1 MTEPIRAPENTL
13 PTSPAAG
20 DALTADAIAA
30 TVDSAEPMPA
40 AETAQAPRMFGD
52 LASPFVLVLG
62 LGESGLAMARWCARH
77 GARVR
82 VADTREAP
90 ANLPALRAHVPDA
103 EFIGGPFAPSLL
115 EGVALVAISPGL
127 SPLDA
132 AVVALLD
139 GARERAVPV
148 WGEIELFA
156 RALAGLKSAQGYAPR
171 VLAITGTNGKTTTTA
186 LAGALVQRAGKT
198 VGVAGN
204 ISPSALDKL
213 TECVDAGTLPDVW
226 VLELSSFQLETTHT
240 LDADAATIL
249 NITQDHLDWHGSM
262 AAYAAAKGRIFG
274 TGTVRVLN
282 RQDAE
287 VMAFAG
293 KRGGDVTFGTDEPA
307 TPESLGLLRDGGIP
321 WIVLAEADHDDLPKP
336 ARRKKGGATPA
347 APVPVRLKRLMP
359 ADALRIRGLH
369 NATNAMAALALC
381 RAIGLPASA
390 LLHGLRDYAGE
401 PHRVELIAAFDD
413 IEFFDDSKGTNVGA
427 TVAALS
433 GLSKRVVLIA
443 GGDGKGQDFSPLAAP
458 VAQYARAVVLIG
470 RDAPRIRAA
479 LAESGVELVEAATLE
494 AAVQEAAA
502 RAQAGDAVL
511 LSPACASFDMFRNYE
526 HRAQVFHE
534 AVVALAADRG
544 VML

>member
-13 PTSPAAG
+13 PTSPDAG
-20 DALTADAIAA
+20 DALTAGAIAA

-132 AVVALLD
+132 AVAALLD

-274 TGTVRVLN
+274 AGTVRVLN

-336 ARRKKGGATPA
+336 ARRKKGDTTPA

-470 RDAPRIRAA
+470 RDAPQIRAA
-479 LAESGVELVEAATLE
+479 LADSGVELVEAATLE

-534 AVVALAADRG
+534 AVAALAADRG

>member
-1 MTEPIRAPENTL
+1 
-13 PTSPAAG
+13 
-20 DALTADAIAA
+20 
-30 TVDSAEPMPA
+30 
-40 AETAQAPRMFGD
+40 MFGD
-52 LASPFVLVLG
+52 LVSPFVLVLG

-103 EFIGGPFAPSLL
+103 EFIGGPFASSLL

-132 AVVALLD
+132 AVAALLD

-240 LDADAATIL
+240 FDADAATIL

-274 TGTVRVLN
+274 AGTVRVLN

-336 ARRKKGGATPA
+336 TRRKKGDTAPA

-433 GLSKRVVLIA
+433 GLSKHVVLIA

-479 LAESGVELVEAATLE
+479 LADSGVELVEAATLE

>member
-1 MTEPIRAPENTL
+1 MTEPIRAPEDTL
-13 PTSPAAG
+13 PTPPAAG
-20 DALTADAIAA
+20 DALIAGAIAA

-132 AVVALLD
+132 AVAALLD

-156 RALAGLKSAQGYAPR
+156 RALAGLKLAQGYAPR

-274 TGTVRVLN
+274 AGTVRVLN
-282 RQDAE
+282 RQDAD

-307 TPESLGLLRDGGIP
+307 TPEALGLLRDGGIP
-321 WIVLAEADHDDLPKP
+321 WIVLAEADDDDLPKP
-336 ARRKKGGATPA
+336 ARRKKGDTTPA

-413 IEFFDDSKGTNVGA
+413 LEFFDDSKGTNVGA

-479 LAESGVELVEAATLE
+479 LADSGVELVEAATLE

-534 AVVALAADRG
+534 AVAALAADRG

>member
-1 MTEPIRAPENTL
+1 MTDTIDMAEPTRPDDDMDVVATTL
-13 PTSPAAG
+13 
-20 DALTADAIAA
+20 
-30 TVDSAEPMPA
+30 DSTEPMPPTEA
-40 AETAQAPRMFGD
+40 AQAPRMFGEFD
-52 LASPFVLVLG
+52 APFVLVLG

-90 ANLPALRAHVPDA
+90 ANLPTLRAYVPDA
-103 EFIGGPFAPSLL
+103 EFVSGPFAASLL
-115 EGVALVAISPGL
+115 EGVTLVAISPGL
-127 SPLDA
+127 SPLDVNVA
-132 AVVALLD
+132 ALL
-139 GARERAVPV
+139 AAASERTVPV

-156 RALAGLKSAQGYAPR
+156 RALAGLKAAQAYAPR

-186 LAGALVQRAGKT
+186 LTGALAQRAGKT

-213 TECVDAGTLPDVW
+213 SECIDAGALPDVW

-262 AAYAAAKGRIFG
+262 EAYAAAKGRIFG
-274 TGTVRVLN
+274 ARTVRVLN
-282 RQDAE
+282 RQDAG
-287 VMAFAG
+287 VMAFAS
-293 KRGGDVTFGTDEPA
+293 KQAIDVTFGTDEPA
-307 TPESLGLLRDGGIP
+307 TPDALGLLREGGMP
-321 WIVLAEADHDDLPKP
+321 WIVLAEAEDDDLPKP
-336 ARRKKGGATPA
+336 ARRKKGDTAPA

-381 RAIGLPASA
+381 RAIGLPVSA

-433 GLSKRVVLIA
+433 GLSKHVVLIA

-470 RDAPRIRAA
+470 RDAPRIREA
-479 LAESGVELVEAATLE
+479 LAGTGVALIDAPTLE
-494 AAVQEAAA
+494 AAVNEAAA
-502 RAQAGDAVL
+502 HAQPGDAVL

-544 VML
+544 VLL

>member
-1 MTEPIRAPENTL
+1 MTEPIVSPEDTL
-13 PTSPAAG
+13 PVQQATG
-20 DALTADAIAA
+20 DEITADAIAA
-30 TVDSAEPMPA
+30 TVDSAEPTPA
-40 AETAQAPRMFGD
+40 AETAQAPRMFDD
-52 LASPFVLVLG
+52 LESPCVLVLG

-82 VADTREAP
+82 VADTRESP

-115 EGVALVAISPGL
+115 EGVTLMAISPGL

-132 AVVALLD
+132 AVAALLD

-156 RALAGLKSAQGYAPR
+156 RALAGLKLAQGYAPR

-186 LAGALVQRAGKT
+186 LTGALARRAGKT

-240 LDADAATIL
+240 LAADAATIL

-274 TGTVRVLN
+274 AGTVRVLN

-287 VMAFAG
+287 VMTFASKG
-293 KRGGDVTFGTDEPA
+293 GGDVTFGIDEPA
-307 TPESLGLLRDGGIP
+307 APEALGLLRDGGMP
-321 WIVLAEADHDDLPKP
+321 WIVLAEADDDDLPKP
-336 ARRKKGGATPA
+336 ARRKKGDTTPA

-433 GLSKRVVLIA
+433 GLSKHVVLIA
-443 GGDGKGQDFSPLAAP
+443 GGEGKGQDFSPLAAP

-470 RDAPRIRAA
+470 RDAPQIRAA
-479 LAESGVELVEAATLE
+479 LADSGVELVEAPTLE

-502 RAQAGDAVL
+502 RAQPGDAVL

-534 AVVALAADRG
+534 AVAALAADRG

>member
-1 MTEPIRAPENTL
+1 MVFNFWSWETPESRNARQADDFFSRAR
-13 PTSPAAG
+13 
-20 DALTADAIAA
+20 DAIAQ
-30 TVDSAEPMPA
+30 TDA
-40 AETAQAPRMFGD
+40 APGTYD
-52 LASPFVLVLG
+52 VIVVLG
-62 LGESGLAMARWCARH
+62 GSW
-77 GARVR
+77 
-82 VADTREAP
+82 
-90 ANLPALRAHVPDA
+90 
-103 EFIGGPFAPSLL
+103 
-115 EGVALVAISPGL
+115 
-127 SPLDA
+127 
-132 AVVALLD
+132 
-139 GARERAVPV
+139 GAREREA
-148 WGEIELFA
+148 A
-156 RALAGLKSAQGYAPR
+156 RLYADGYAPR

-186 LAGALVQRAGKT
+186 LTGALAERAGKT

-249 NITQDHLDWHGSM
+249 NITQDHLDWHGTM
-262 AAYAAAKGRIFG
+262 EAYAAAKGRIFG
-274 TGTVRVLN
+274 ASTVRVLN
-282 RQDAE
+282 RQDAG
-287 VMAFAG
+287 VMAFAS
-293 KRGGDVTFGTDEPA
+293 KGGDVTFGTDEPA
-307 TPESLGLLRDGGIP
+307 TPDALGLLREGGMP
-321 WIVLAEADHDDLPKP
+321 WIVLAEADEDDLPTKP
-336 ARRKKGGATPA
+336 VRRKKGDTTPA

-381 RAIGLPASA
+381 RAIGLPVSA

-433 GLSKRVVLIA
+433 GLSKHVVLIA
-443 GGDGKGQDFSPLAAP
+443 GGEGKGQDFSPLAEP

-470 RDAPRIRAA
+470 RDAPLIREA
-479 LAESGVELVEAATLE
+479 LANTGVTLVDAPTLE
-494 AAVQEAAA
+494 AAVLEAAD
-502 RAQAGDAVL
+502 RAQPGDAVL

-544 VML
+544 VLL

>member
-1 MTEPIRAPENTL
+1 MTEPIRAPEDTL
-13 PTSPAAG
+13 PTPPAAG

-132 AVVALLD
+132 AVAALLD

-274 TGTVRVLN
+274 AGTVRVLN

-336 ARRKKGGATPA
+336 ARRKKGDAAPA

-479 LAESGVELVEAATLE
+479 LADSGVELVEAATLE

>member
-1 MTEPIRAPENTL
+1 MTDMTESISPDDMDATQPEAAVDAVVATL
-13 PTSPAAG
+13 
-20 DALTADAIAA
+20 
-30 TVDSAEPMPA
+30 DSTEPMPA
-40 AETAQAPRMFGD
+40 AETAQEPRMFGD
-52 LASPFVLVLG
+52 FEAPAVLVLG

-90 ANLPALRAHVPDA
+90 ANLPTLRAHVPDA
-103 EFIGGPFAPSLL
+103 EFVSGPFAVSLL
-115 EGVALVAISPGL
+115 DDVTLVAISPGL

-132 AVVALLD
+132 NVAALLSAAN
-139 GARERAVPV
+139 ARSVPV

-156 RALAGLKSAQGYAPR
+156 RALAGLKTAQGYTPR

-186 LAGALVQRAGKT
+186 LTGALVERAGKT

-213 TECVDAGTLPDVW
+213 GECIDAGTLPDVW

-240 LDADAATIL
+240 LDADAATVL
-249 NITQDHLDWHGSM
+249 NITQDHLDWHGTLD
-262 AAYAAAKGRIFG
+262 AYAAAKGRIFG
-274 TGTVRVLN
+274 ANTVRVLN
-282 RQDAE
+282 RQDAG
-287 VMAFAG
+287 VMAFAS
-293 KRGGDVTFGTDEPA
+293 KNGGDVTFGIDEPG
-307 TPESLGLLRDGGIP
+307 TPDALGLLRDGGMP
-321 WIVLAEADHDDLPKP
+321 WIVLAEADEEDLPKP
-336 ARRKKGGATPA
+336 TRRKKGDNAPA

-381 RAIGLPASA
+381 RAIGLPVSA

-433 GLSKRVVLIA
+433 GLSKHVVLIA
-443 GGDGKGQDFSPLAAP
+443 GGDGKGQDFSPLAEP
-458 VAQYARAVVLIG
+458 VAQYARAVILIG
-470 RDAPRIRAA
+470 RDAPLIREA
-479 LAESGVELVEAATLE
+479 LANTGVALIDAPTLE
-494 AAVQEAAA
+494 AAVPQAAA
-502 RAQAGDAVL
+502 HAQPGDAVL

-534 AVVALAADRG
+534 AVAALAADRG
-544 VML
+544 VLL

>member
-1 MTEPIRAPENTL
+1 MTEPIAPPEDTL
-13 PTSPAAG
+13 PMPPAAG
-20 DALTADAIAA
+20 DEIIAGAIAA

-52 LASPFVLVLG
+52 LESPFVLVLG

-103 EFIGGPFAPSLL
+103 EFIGGPFVPSLL
-115 EGVALVAISPGL
+115 EGVTLVAISPGL

-132 AVVALLD
+132 AVAALLD

-156 RALAGLKSAQGYAPR
+156 RALAGLQSAQGYAPR

-186 LAGALVQRAGKT
+186 LTGALAQRAGKT

-226 VLELSSFQLETTHT
+226 ALELSSFQLETTHT

-274 TGTVRVLN
+274 AGTVRVLN
-282 RQDAE
+282 RQDAA
-287 VMAFAG
+287 VMAFAS
-293 KRGGDVTFGTDEPA
+293 KRGGDVTFGIDEPA
-307 TPESLGLLRDGGIP
+307 TPGALGLLRDGGIP
-321 WIVLAEADHDDLPKP
+321 WIVLAEADDDELPKP
-336 ARRKKGGATPA
+336 ARRKKGDTTPA

-458 VAQYARAVVLIG
+458 VGQYARAVVLIG

-479 LAESGVELVEAATLE
+479 LADSGVELVEAPTLE

-534 AVVALAADRG
+534 AVTALAADRG

>member
-1 MTEPIRAPENTL
+1 MTDVTESINP
-13 PTSPAAG
+13 
-20 DALTADAIAA
+20 DDDVAA
-30 TVDSAEPMPA
+30 TQPEAAVDAVIATLDSAEPMPA
-40 AETAQAPRMFGD
+40 AETAQEPRMFGD
-52 LASPFVLVLG
+52 FDAPVVLVLG

-77 GARVR
+77 GAQVR

-90 ANLPALRAHVPDA
+90 ANLPTLRAHVPDA
-103 EFIGGPFAPSLL
+103 EFVGGPFAVSLL
-115 EGVALVAISPGL
+115 DGVTLVAISPGL

-132 AVVALLD
+132 NVAALLSAAN
-139 GARERAVPV
+139 ARSVPV

-156 RALAGLKSAQGYAPR
+156 RALAGLKAAQGYAPR

-186 LAGALVQRAGKT
+186 LTGALVERAGKT

-204 ISPSALDKL
+204 ISPPALDKL
-213 TECVDAGTLPDVW
+213 SECVDADTLPDVW

-240 LDADAATIL
+240 LDADAATVL
-249 NITQDHLDWHGSM
+249 NITQDHLDWHGTM
-262 AAYAAAKGRIFG
+262 DAYAAAKGRIFG
-274 TGTVRVLN
+274 ANTVRVLN
-282 RQDAE
+282 RQDAG
-287 VMAFAG
+287 VMAFASKTG
-293 KRGGDVTFGTDEPA
+293 RDVTFGIDEPG
-307 TPESLGLLRDGGIP
+307 TPDALGLLRDGGMP
-321 WIVLAEADHDDLPKP
+321 WIVLAETDEDDLPKP
-336 ARRKKGGATPA
+336 TRRKKGDTAPA

-381 RAIGLPASA
+381 RAIGLPVSA

-433 GLSKRVVLIA
+433 GLSKHVVLIA
-443 GGDGKGQDFSPLAAP
+443 GGDGKGQDFSPLAEP
-458 VAQYARAVVLIG
+458 VGQYARAVVLIG
-470 RDAPRIRAA
+470 RDAPLIREA
-479 LAESGVELVEAATLE
+479 LANTGVTLVDATTLE
-494 AAVQEAAA
+494 AAVREAAA
-502 RAQAGDAVL
+502 LAQPGDAVL

-534 AVVALAADRG
+534 AVAALAADRG
-544 VML
+544 VLL

>member
-1 MTEPIRAPENTL
+1 MTEPIRAPEDTL
-13 PTSPAAG
+13 PTPPAAG
-20 DALTADAIAA
+20 DALIAGAIAA

-132 AVVALLD
+132 AVAALLD

-156 RALAGLKSAQGYAPR
+156 RALAGLKLAQGYAPR

-274 TGTVRVLN
+274 AGTVRVLN
-282 RQDAE
+282 RQDAD

-307 TPESLGLLRDGGIP
+307 TPEALGLLRDGGIP
-321 WIVLAEADHDDLPKP
+321 WIVLAEADDDDLPKP
-336 ARRKKGGATPA
+336 ARRKKGDTTPA

-413 IEFFDDSKGTNVGA
+413 LEFFDDSKGTNVGA

-443 GGDGKGQDFSPLAAP
+443 GGDGKGQDFSPLAPP

-479 LAESGVELVEAATLE
+479 LADSGVELVEAATLE

-534 AVVALAADRG
+534 AVAALAADRG

>member
-1 MTEPIRAPENTL
+1 MTEPIRTPEDTL
-13 PTSPAAG
+13 PTPPAAG
-20 DALTADAIAA
+20 DALIAGAIAV

-77 GARVR
+77 GARTR

-132 AVVALLD
+132 AVAALLD

-156 RALAGLKSAQGYAPR
+156 RALAGLKLAQGYAPR

-274 TGTVRVLN
+274 AGTVRVLN

-293 KRGGDVTFGTDEPA
+293 KRGGDVTFGTDEPV
-307 TPESLGLLRDGGIP
+307 TPEALGLLRDGGIP
-321 WIVLAEADHDDLPKP
+321 WIVLAEADDDDLPKP
-336 ARRKKGGATPA
+336 ARRKKGDTTPA

-413 IEFFDDSKGTNVGA
+413 LEFFDDSKGTNVGA

-479 LAESGVELVEAATLE
+479 LADSGVELVEAATLE

-534 AVVALAADRG
+534 AVAALAADRG

>member
-1 MTEPIRAPENTL
+1 MTEPIVSPEDTL
-13 PTSPAAG
+13 PVQQATG
-20 DALTADAIAA
+20 DEITADAIAA
-30 TVDSAEPMPA
+30 TVDSAEPTPA

-52 LASPFVLVLG
+52 LESPCVLVLG

-82 VADTREAP
+82 VADTRESP
-90 ANLPALRAHVPDA
+90 ANLLALRAHVPDA

-115 EGVALVAISPGL
+115 EGVTLMAISPGL

-132 AVVALLD
+132 AVAALLD

-156 RALAGLKSAQGYAPR
+156 RALAGLKLAQGYAPR

-186 LAGALVQRAGKT
+186 LTGALARRAGKT

-240 LDADAATIL
+240 LAADAATIL

-274 TGTVRVLN
+274 AGTVRVLN

-287 VMAFAG
+287 VMTFASKG
-293 KRGGDVTFGTDEPA
+293 GGDVTFGIDEPA
-307 TPESLGLLRDGGIP
+307 APEALGLLRDGGMP
-321 WIVLAEADHDDLPKP
+321 WIVLAEADDDDLPKP
-336 ARRKKGGATPA
+336 ARRKKGDTTPA

-433 GLSKRVVLIA
+433 GLSKHVVLIA
-443 GGDGKGQDFSPLAAP
+443 GGEGKGQDFSPLAAP

-470 RDAPRIRAA
+470 RDAPQIRAA
-479 LAESGVELVEAATLE
+479 LADSGVELVEAPTLE
-494 AAVQEAAA
+494 AAVQAAAA
-502 RAQAGDAVL
+502 RAQPGDAVL

-534 AVVALAADRG
+534 AVAALAADRG

>member
-1 MTEPIRAPENTL
+1 
-13 PTSPAAG
+13 
-20 DALTADAIAA
+20 
-30 TVDSAEPMPA
+30 
-40 AETAQAPRMFGD
+40 MFGD

-103 EFIGGPFAPSLL
+103 EFIGGPFALSLL

-127 SPLDA
+127 SPLYA
-132 AVVALLD
+132 AVAALLD

-274 TGTVRVLN
+274 AGTVRVLN

-336 ARRKKGGATPA
+336 ARRKKGDAAPA

-390 LLHGLRDYAGE
+390 LLHGLRDYASE

-479 LAESGVELVEAATLE
+479 LADSGVELVAAATLE

>member
-13 PTSPAAG
+13 PTSPDAG

-77 GARVR
+77 GARAR

-90 ANLPALRAHVPDA
+90 ANLPSLRAHVPDA

-132 AVVALLD
+132 AVAALLD

-262 AAYAAAKGRIFG
+262 AAYAASKGRIFG

-336 ARRKKGGATPA
+336 ARRKKGDTAPA

-413 IEFFDDSKGTNVGA
+413 LEFFDDSKGTNVGA

>member
-1 MTEPIRAPENTL
+1 MTEPIRAPEDTL
-13 PTSPAAG
+13 PTPPAAG

-103 EFIGGPFAPSLL
+103 EFIGGPFALSLL

-132 AVVALLD
+132 AVAALLE

-274 TGTVRVLN
+274 AGTVRVLN

-336 ARRKKGGATPA
+336 ARRKKGDTTPA

-433 GLSKRVVLIA
+433 GLSKHVVLIA

-479 LAESGVELVEAATLE
+479 LADSGVELVAAATLE

>member
-1 MTEPIRAPENTL
+1 MTDMTESISPDDMDATQPEAAVDAVVATL
-13 PTSPAAG
+13 
-20 DALTADAIAA
+20 
-30 TVDSAEPMPA
+30 DSTEPMPA
-40 AETAQAPRMFGD
+40 AETAQEPRMFGD
-52 LASPFVLVLG
+52 FEAPAVLVLG

-90 ANLPALRAHVPDA
+90 ANLPTLRAHVPDA
-103 EFIGGPFAPSLL
+103 EFVSGPFAVSLL
-115 EGVALVAISPGL
+115 DDVTLVAISPGL

-132 AVVALLD
+132 NVAALLSAAH
-139 GARERAVPV
+139 ARSVPV

-156 RALAGLKSAQGYAPR
+156 RALAGLKTAQGYTPR

-186 LAGALVQRAGKT
+186 LTGALVERAGKT

-213 TECVDAGTLPDVW
+213 GECIDAGTLPDVW

-240 LDADAATIL
+240 LDADAATVL
-249 NITQDHLDWHGSM
+249 NITQDHLDWHGTLD
-262 AAYAAAKGRIFG
+262 AYAAAKGRIFG
-274 TGTVRVLN
+274 ANTVRVLN
-282 RQDAE
+282 RQDAG
-287 VMAFAG
+287 VMAFAS
-293 KRGGDVTFGTDEPA
+293 KNGGDVTFGIDEPG
-307 TPESLGLLRDGGIP
+307 TPDALGLLRDGGMP
-321 WIVLAEADHDDLPKP
+321 WIVLAEADEEDLPKP
-336 ARRKKGGATPA
+336 TRRKKGDNALA

-381 RAIGLPASA
+381 RAIGLPVSA

-433 GLSKRVVLIA
+433 GLSKHVVLIA
-443 GGDGKGQDFSPLAAP
+443 GGDGKGQDFSPLAEP
-458 VAQYARAVVLIG
+458 VAQYARAVILIG
-470 RDAPRIRAA
+470 RDAPLIREA
-479 LAESGVELVEAATLE
+479 LANTGVALIDAPTLE
-494 AAVQEAAA
+494 AAVPQAAA
-502 RAQAGDAVL
+502 HAQPGDAVL

-534 AVVALAADRG
+534 AVAALAADRG
-544 VML
+544 VLL

>member
-1 MTEPIRAPENTL
+1 MTDMTEPIAPDDDVAAMQPEAAVDAVVATL
-13 PTSPAAG
+13 
-20 DALTADAIAA
+20 
-30 TVDSAEPMPA
+30 DSTEPMPA
-40 AETAQAPRMFGD
+40 AETPQEPRMFGAFD
-52 LASPFVLVLG
+52 APVVLVLG

-82 VADTREAP
+82 VADTRETP
-90 ANLPALRAHVPDA
+90 ANLPALRAYVPDA
-103 EFIGGPFAPSLL
+103 EFVSGPFAVSLL
-115 EGVALVAISPGL
+115 EGVTLVAISPGL

-132 AVVALLD
+132 NVAALLS
-139 GARERAVPV
+139 GANERIVPV

-156 RALAGLKSAQGYAPR
+156 RALTGLKAAQGYAPR

-186 LAGALVQRAGKT
+186 LTGALAERAGKT

-213 TECVDAGTLPDVW
+213 TECIDAGTLPDVW

-240 LDADAATIL
+240 LDADAATVL
-249 NITQDHLDWHGSM
+249 NITQDHLDWHGTM
-262 AAYAAAKGRIFG
+262 DAYAAAKGRIFG
-274 TGTVRVLN
+274 PNTTRVLN
-282 RQDAE
+282 RQDAG
-287 VMAFAG
+287 VMAFAS
-293 KRGGDVTFGTDEPA
+293 KKGGDITFGIDEPG
-307 TPESLGLLRDGGIP
+307 TPDALGLLRDGGMP
-321 WIVLAEADHDDLPKP
+321 WIVLAEADEDDLPKP
-336 ARRKKGGATPA
+336 TRRKKGDTTPV

-381 RAIGLPASA
+381 RAIGLPVSA

-413 IEFFDDSKGTNVGA
+413 LEFFDDSKGTNVGA

-433 GLSKRVVLIA
+433 GLSKPVVLIA
-443 GGDGKGQDFSPLAAP
+443 GGEGKGQDFSPLAGP

-470 RDAPRIRAA
+470 RDAPLIREA
-479 LAESGVELVEAATLE
+479 LANTGVTLVDAPTLE
-494 AAVQEAAA
+494 AAVHEAASH
-502 RAQAGDAVL
+502 AQPGDAVL

-534 AVVALAADRG
+534 AVSALAADRG

>member
-1 MTEPIRAPENTL
+1 MTDMIEPTAPDDDMAPVSE
-13 PTSPAAG
+13 SV
-20 DALTADAIAA
+20 AA
-30 TVDSAEPMPA
+30 TFDSAEPMPA
-40 AETAQAPRMFGD
+40 AETAQTPRMFGEFD
-52 LASPFVLVLG
+52 APSVLVLG

-90 ANLPALRAHVPDA
+90 ANLPTLRAHVPDA
-103 EFIGGPFAPSLL
+103 EFVSGPFAVSLL
-115 EGVALVAISPGL
+115 EGVTLVAISPGL

-132 AVVALLD
+132 NVAALL
-139 GARERAVPV
+139 AAANERAIPV

-156 RALAGLKSAQGYAPR
+156 RALAGLKTAQGYTPR

-186 LAGALVQRAGKT
+186 LTGALAERAGKT

-213 TECVDAGTLPDVW
+213 AECVDAGTLPDVW

-249 NITQDHLDWHGSM
+249 NITQDHLDWHGTM
-262 AAYAAAKGRIFG
+262 EAYAAAKGRIFG
-274 TGTVRVLN
+274 ANTVRVLN
-282 RQDAE
+282 RQDAG
-287 VMAFAG
+287 VMAFAS
-293 KRGGDVTFGTDEPA
+293 KNGGDITFGIDEPA
-307 TPESLGLLRDGGIP
+307 TPDALGLLREGGMP
-321 WIVLAEADHDDLPKP
+321 WIVLAEVDEDDLPTKP
-336 ARRKKGGATPA
+336 VRRKKGDTTPA
-347 APVPVRLKRLMP
+347 APLPVRLKRLMP

-381 RAIGLPASA
+381 RAIGLPVSA

-413 IEFFDDSKGTNVGA
+413 LEFFDDSKGTNVGA

-433 GLSKRVVLIA
+433 GLSKHVVLIA
-443 GGDGKGQDFSPLAAP
+443 GGDGKGQDFSPLAEP

-470 RDAPRIRAA
+470 RDAPLIREA
-479 LAESGVELVEAATLE
+479 LVTTGVTLVDAPTLE
-494 AAVQEAAA
+494 AAVLEAAD
-502 RAQAGDAVL
+502 RAQPGDAVL

-534 AVVALAADRG
+534 AVAALAADRG
-544 VML
+544 VVL

>member
-1 MTEPIRAPENTL
+1 
-13 PTSPAAG
+13 
-20 DALTADAIAA
+20 
-30 TVDSAEPMPA
+30 
-40 AETAQAPRMFGD
+40 MFGD

-132 AVVALLD
+132 AVAALLD

>member
-1 MTEPIRAPENTL
+1 
-13 PTSPAAG
+13 
-20 DALTADAIAA
+20 
-30 TVDSAEPMPA
+30 
-40 AETAQAPRMFGD
+40 MFGD

-77 GARVR
+77 GARAR

-132 AVVALLD
+132 AVAALLD

-156 RALAGLKSAQGYAPR
+156 RALAGLKLAQGYAPR

-274 TGTVRVLN
+274 AGTVRVLN

-307 TPESLGLLRDGGIP
+307 TPEALGLLRDGGIP
-321 WIVLAEADHDDLPKP
+321 WIVLAEADDDDLPKP
-336 ARRKKGGATPA
+336 ARRKKGDTTPA

-413 IEFFDDSKGTNVGA
+413 LEFFDDSKGTNVGA

-443 GGDGKGQDFSPLAAP
+443 GGDGKGQDFSPLAPP

-479 LAESGVELVEAATLE
+479 LADSGVELVEAATLE

-534 AVVALAADRG
+534 AVAALAADRG

>member
-1 MTEPIRAPENTL
+1 MTDVTESINP
-13 PTSPAAG
+13 
-20 DALTADAIAA
+20 DDDVAA
-30 TVDSAEPMPA
+30 TQPEAAVDAVIATLDSAEPMPA
-40 AETAQAPRMFGD
+40 AETAQEPRMFGD
-52 LASPFVLVLG
+52 FDAPVVLVLG

-77 GARVR
+77 GAQVR

-103 EFIGGPFAPSLL
+103 EFVGGPFAVSLL
-115 EGVALVAISPGL
+115 DGVTLVAISPGL

-132 AVVALLD
+132 NVAALLS
-139 GARERAVPV
+139 AANTHSVPV

-156 RALAGLKSAQGYAPR
+156 RALAGLKAAQGYAPR

-186 LAGALVQRAGKT
+186 LTGALVERAGKT

-213 TECVDAGTLPDVW
+213 SECVDADTLPDVW

-240 LDADAATIL
+240 LDADAATVL
-249 NITQDHLDWHGSM
+249 NITQDHLDWHGTM
-262 AAYAAAKGRIFG
+262 DAYAAAKGRIFG
-274 TGTVRVLN
+274 ANTVRVLN
-282 RQDAE
+282 RQDAG
-287 VMAFAG
+287 VMAFASKTG
-293 KRGGDVTFGTDEPA
+293 RDVTFGIDEPG
-307 TPESLGLLRDGGIP
+307 TPDALGLLRDGGMP
-321 WIVLAEADHDDLPKP
+321 WIVLAEADEDDLPKP
-336 ARRKKGGATPA
+336 TRRKKGDTAPA

-381 RAIGLPASA
+381 RAIGLPVSA

-433 GLSKRVVLIA
+433 GLSKHVVLIA
-443 GGDGKGQDFSPLAAP
+443 GGDGKGQDFSPLAEP
-458 VAQYARAVVLIG
+458 VAQYARAVILIG
-470 RDAPRIRAA
+470 RDAPLIREA
-479 LAESGVELVEAATLE
+479 LGNTGVTLVDAPTLE
-494 AAVQEAAA
+494 AAVREAAA
-502 RAQAGDAVL
+502 IAQPGDAVL

-534 AVVALAADRG
+534 AVAALAADRG
-544 VML
+544 VLL

>member
-1 MTEPIRAPENTL
+1 
-13 PTSPAAG
+13 
-20 DALTADAIAA
+20 
-30 TVDSAEPMPA
+30 
-40 AETAQAPRMFGD
+40 MFGD

-77 GARVR
+77 GARAR

-90 ANLPALRAHVPDA
+90 ANLPSLRAHVPDA

-132 AVVALLD
+132 AVAALLD

-262 AAYAAAKGRIFG
+262 AAYAASKGRIFG

-336 ARRKKGGATPA
+336 ARRKKGDTAPA

-413 IEFFDDSKGTNVGA
+413 LEFFDDSKGTNVGA